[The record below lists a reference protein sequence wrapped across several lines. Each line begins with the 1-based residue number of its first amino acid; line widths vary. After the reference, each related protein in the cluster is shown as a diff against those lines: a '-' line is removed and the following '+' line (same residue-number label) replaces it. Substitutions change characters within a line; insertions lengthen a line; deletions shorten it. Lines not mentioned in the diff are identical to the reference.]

1 MYMHTHTHTLH
12 PGWGRIWP
20 LEPCELSPA
29 QHPGPILTCD
39 VVHHHGHGGVPDI
52 GGDQAAEPLLAGCVP
67 ELQSHLSQGGQE
79 VQGMVRSSGWEQ
91 GAGGKFCGAGT
102 ASSGQVWA
110 FRGAQYRPQ
119 VIGPREPSLS
129 SQVSSQA
136 LTVRSS
142 KYMVFDKKSIP
153 IVAC

>member
-1 MYMHTHTHTLH
+1 M
-12 PGWGRIWP
+12 
-20 LEPCELSPA
+20 
-29 QHPGPILTCD
+29 
-39 VVHHHGHGGVPDI
+39 
-52 GGDQAAEPLLAGCVP
+52 
-67 ELQSHLSQGGQE
+67 
-79 VQGMVRSSGWEQ
+79 
-91 GAGGKFCGAGT
+91 GAGGWGKFCGAGT
-102 ASSGQVWA
+102 ARSGQVWA
-110 FRGAQYRPQ
+110 FSGAQYRPQ